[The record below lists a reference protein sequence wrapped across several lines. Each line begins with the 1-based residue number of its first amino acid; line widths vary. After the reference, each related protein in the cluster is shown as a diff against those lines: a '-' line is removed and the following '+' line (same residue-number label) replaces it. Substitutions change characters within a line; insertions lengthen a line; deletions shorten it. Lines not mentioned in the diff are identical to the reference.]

1 MQMKHVLPT
10 NLASI
15 HYRSET
21 VNRPFFF
28 SQNTRQGHNLAQE
41 RRMRRI
47 DMRQRLNMTFWDD
60 QKMYICL
67 RIYVTERKDILILIN
82 FGAGQLPGDNLTE
95 NTIFRHNAFLLKT
108 AINYLGRLS
117 FS

>member
-1 MQMKHVLPT
+1 MQMKYILPT
-10 NLASI
+10 NLTSI

-21 VNRPFFF
+21 INRPFFF
-28 SQNTRQGHNLAQE
+28 SQNTRQGHNLTQE
-41 RRMRRI
+41 LRMRRI

-67 RIYVTERKDILILIN
+67 RIYVTERKDILILVN
-82 FGAGQLPGDNLTE
+82 FGTRQLPGDNFTE
-95 NTIFRHNAFLLKT
+95 NTISRHNAFLLKT
-108 AINYLGRLS
+108 AKNYLDRLS